1 MRRVAISERTPWHV
15 IIRGARR
22 LQLFHDTED
31 YQVFLNMLRASCADA
46 ATECVVYALLSNH
59 GHLSLIGNSLELT
72 DCMRHLDRGYSGYH
86 NKKYG
91 LGGHTF
97 DQAYFAKPI
106 RNGYILQ
113 RVARYIH
120 LNPVRAGISACPEDY
135 RWSDYSRLIQN
146 QPDRYATGHATLLET
161 FAGDGDD
168 RLASYVECV
177 RAGLRMPRRAR
188 PTTQTALE
196 LWQEQFLWILE
207 LAESRKPDDR
217 LEAVRGAMLA
227 AANAGI
233 PPRAIAYALGEENGL
248 RVSQVLYRTRK
259 LLSRQPEL
267 AEVIAPLDV
276 L

>member
-1 MRRVAISERTPWHV
+1 MRRIAIPERTPWHV
-15 IIRGARR
+15 IVRGARR
-22 LQLFHDTED
+22 LQLFHDAED
-31 YQVFLNMLRASCADA
+31 YEVFLAMLRSSCEDA

-106 RNGYILQ
+106 RNDFILQ

-120 LNPVRAGISACPEDY
+120 LNPVRAGISPRPEDY

-146 QPDRYATGHATLLET
+146 LPDPYATGHATLLAT
-161 FAGDGDD
+161 FAGDGTD

-177 RAGLRMPRRAR
+177 GAGLRMPRRPR

-196 LWQEQFLWILE
+196 L
-207 LAESRKPDDR
+207 
-217 LEAVRGAMLA
+217 
-227 AANAGI
+227 
-233 PPRAIAYALGEENGL
+233 
-248 RVSQVLYRTRK
+248 
-259 LLSRQPEL
+259 
-267 AEVIAPLDV
+267 
-276 L
+276 